1 MKLISQPSRELRLMV
16 RCLELYYRQAR
27 PQKAIARAL
36 GVSAATVSRLLKR
49 AYDEGFVRVELDLPR
64 AEELEAALTEA
75 FGLREAVV
83 VAAGGR
89 ADLKEELGAAAAAYF
104 EKIASN
110 GIRVGLSCGFTLYQ
124 TIRQLRERR
133 FRDLALYPLSGESTL
148 KMVDLSP
155 NTLVGMMA
163 AKYRPHVSAYAL
175 PVQHLLSLREIERE
189 RRRLL
194 RDPEIRSIYEAA
206 QTVDI
211 ALVGIG
217 MIAEQTPGFCSLAE
231 SYGVSVKRL
240 RQLGVVGEIN
250 YQPFDAGGRIV
261 DRPELRALM
270 HRILSAEGSRLQ
282 TLSLRPDRHVV
293 AGAGGRPEPDAH
305 RRGRLGSLRGV
316 APEDRRAPLRRDHR
330 VDRVL
335 EHEDPIAHPDRE
347 RAPATALPRDDGDD
361 GRTEGGHLAEVP
373 CDRLR
378 LAPLLGADAG
388 VRAGRV
394 DEAEDRLA
402 ELLGELHEA
411 ERLAIALGVRHAEVA
426 RDLLTRVAP
435 LLVVDDDDPLPLEP
449 RQATDDRRVVPVEPV
464 AVELDEVLEE
474 EPDEVAR
481 VGALGVAGELRPLP
495 GGQARVGLLALPVEP
510 LLELRDLLAAAGRV
524 VLGLERRDP
533 VLQLEQGLLEIK
545 RVRHTPP

>member
-27 PQKAIARAL
+27 PQKEIARAL

-64 AEELEAALTEA
+64 AEELEAALTER

-83 VAAGGR
+83 VGAGGR
-89 ADLKEELGAAAAAYF
+89 VKEELGVAAAAYF

-110 GIRVGLSCGFTLYQ
+110 GIRVGLSCGFTLYE

-217 MIAEQTPGFCSLAE
+217 MIAEQTPGFCALAE

-250 YQPFDAGGRIV
+250 YQPFAAGGRIV
-261 DRPELRALM
+261 DRPELRVLM
-270 HRILSAEGSRLQ
+270 HRILSVEGSRLQ
-282 TLSLRPDRHVV
+282 TLSRRPDRHVV
-293 AGAGGRPEPDAH
+293 AVAGGRAKLDAV
-305 RRGRLGSLRGV
+305 RGALAGRFMNVLV
-316 APEDRRAPLRRDHR
+316 TDEDLAGALVRRA
-330 VDRVL
+330 
-335 EHEDPIAHPDRE
+335 
-347 RAPATALPRDDGDD
+347 
-361 GRTEGGHLAEVP
+361 
-373 CDRLR
+373 
-378 LAPLLGADAG
+378 
-388 VRAGRV
+388 
-394 DEAEDRLA
+394 
-402 ELLGELHEA
+402 
-411 ERLAIALGVRHAEVA
+411 
-426 RDLLTRVAP
+426 
-435 LLVVDDDDPLPLEP
+435 
-449 RQATDDRRVVPVEPV
+449 
-464 AVELDEVLEE
+464 
-474 EPDEVAR
+474 
-481 VGALGVAGELRPLP
+481 
-495 GGQARVGLLALPVEP
+495 
-510 LLELRDLLAAAGRV
+510 
-524 VLGLERRDP
+524 
-533 VLQLEQGLLEIK
+533 
-545 RVRHTPP
+545 

>member
-27 PQKAIARAL
+27 PQKEIARAL

-64 AEELEAALTEA
+64 AEELEAALTER

-89 ADLKEELGAAAAAYF
+89 VKEELGVAAAAYF

-155 NTLVGMMA
+155 NTLVGIMA

-261 DRPELRALM
+261 DRPELRVLM
-270 HRILSAEGSRLQ
+270 HRILSVEGSRLQ
-282 TLSLRPDRHVV
+282 TLSRRPDRHVV
-293 AGAGGRPEPDAH
+293 AVAGGRAKLDAV
-305 RRGRLGSLRGV
+305 RGALAGRFMNALV
-316 APEDRRAPLRRDHR
+316 TDEDLAGALVRRAW
-330 VDRVL
+330 
-335 EHEDPIAHPDRE
+335 
-347 RAPATALPRDDGDD
+347 
-361 GRTEGGHLAEVP
+361 
-373 CDRLR
+373 
-378 LAPLLGADAG
+378 
-388 VRAGRV
+388 
-394 DEAEDRLA
+394 
-402 ELLGELHEA
+402 
-411 ERLAIALGVRHAEVA
+411 
-426 RDLLTRVAP
+426 
-435 LLVVDDDDPLPLEP
+435 
-449 RQATDDRRVVPVEPV
+449 
-464 AVELDEVLEE
+464 
-474 EPDEVAR
+474 
-481 VGALGVAGELRPLP
+481 
-495 GGQARVGLLALPVEP
+495 
-510 LLELRDLLAAAGRV
+510 
-524 VLGLERRDP
+524 
-533 VLQLEQGLLEIK
+533 
-545 RVRHTPP
+545 